1 LEFLMGVEEIW
12 KAQNSEIMAPLRLT
26 DEQLRMVADAARH
39 LRSSDR
45 GRFLEHIAE
54 RLRALAEPGDGDVN
68 TAVRAAM
75 ALMEAERAR
84 WLSP

>member
-1 LEFLMGVEEIW
+1 MT
-12 KAQNSEIMAPLRLT
+12 PLRLT
-26 DEQLRMVADAARH
+26 GEQLRTVMDAARH
-39 LRSSDR
+39 LRPSDR

-54 RLRALAEPGDGDVN
+54 RLRALADPGDGDVN

-75 ALMEAERAR
+75 ALMGAERSQ